1 MARKRKATG
10 SGKDEGEPGRLTST
24 DFSPNLDKP
33 NPSPLDF
40 INRRM
45 AELDGGKEGE

>member
-1 MARKRKATG
+1 MARKQRSSRG
-10 SGKDEGEPGRLTST
+10 SEKGRTAAGRPAPA
-24 DFSPNLDKP
+24 DFKVDLDKP

-45 AELDGGKEGE
+45 AEEDGDGA

>member
-1 MARKRKATG
+1 MARKAKPNKGSDKGGRKP
-10 SGKDEGEPGRLTST
+10 SRLASA
-24 DFSPNLDKP
+24 DFKVDLDKP

-45 AELDGGKEGE
+45 AEMDGEGE